1 MNIKAEHLKLKRTV
15 INKLLWIAPFL
26 TALLCA
32 LSYQKEISSGK
43 YYSVL
48 SMLVNLKKLELFGV
62 FECLQCILY
71 SKIEL
76 RGPFRYI
83 PFAWQVNWIEDVFSD
98 RLSVNCVEWFLIMI
112 LTGGILIMVLWWF
125 SQWEGRKNHE

>member
-26 TALLCA
+26 TAL
-32 LSYQKEISSGK
+32 
-43 YYSVL
+43 
-48 SMLVNLKKLELFGV
+48 
-62 FECLQCILY
+62 
-71 SKIEL
+71 
-76 RGPFRYI
+76 
-83 PFAWQVNWIEDVFSD
+83 FAWQVNWIEDVFSD